1 MKDLHEFS
9 LNLKILQ
16 DENVVV
22 FQLEFTRMGVG
33 GASTGNWRQLIRKSM
48 EDLNAL
54 KKNGFHFPV
63 FVIQAKIGRKL
74 PQLLKR

>member
-1 MKDLHEFS
+1 
-9 LNLKILQ
+9 
-16 DENVVV
+16 
-22 FQLEFTRMGVG
+22 MGVG

-48 EDLNAL
+48 EDLHAL
-54 KKNGFHFPV
+54 KKNGFQFPV